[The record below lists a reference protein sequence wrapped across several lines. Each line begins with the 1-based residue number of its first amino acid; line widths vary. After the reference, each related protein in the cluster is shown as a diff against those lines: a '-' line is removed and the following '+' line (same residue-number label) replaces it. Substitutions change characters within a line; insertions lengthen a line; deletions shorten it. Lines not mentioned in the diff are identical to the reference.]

1 MVRYRSEDVTSL
13 MITTDALVADKPK
26 KAEAP
31 STPPMDF

>member
-1 MVRYRSEDVTSL
+1 